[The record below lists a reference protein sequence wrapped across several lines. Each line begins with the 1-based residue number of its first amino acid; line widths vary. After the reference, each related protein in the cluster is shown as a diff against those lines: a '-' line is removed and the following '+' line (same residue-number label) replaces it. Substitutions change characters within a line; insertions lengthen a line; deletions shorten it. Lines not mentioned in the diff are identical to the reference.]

1 MVVYQKWF
9 EDEIARWKVRRPRYD
24 LSKQLK
30 KIHMQQR
37 GKMGSGA
44 RPEEAVPE
52 GRRDVTRRAPAA
64 GICPYCGS
72 EQVAKALPRRSLV
85 RENGGYRRSGR
96 AASTPSN
103 GETMHILPFRR
114 GRDAA
119 ESLTNAKR
127 ERPRPPCVRWCD
139 ERQTHFSI
147 FPKAIVLYYVRAIE
161 EYNFI

>member
-52 GRRDVTRRAPAA
+52 GRWDVTRRAPAA
-64 GICPYCGS
+64 GIFPY
-72 EQVAKALPRRSLV
+72 V
-85 RENGGYRRSGR
+85 
-96 AASTPSN
+96 AASKWRRPYYAGAWSERTA
-103 GETMHILPFRR
+103 GTADRDVLPQHRR
-114 GRDAA
+114 
-119 ESLTNAKR
+119 T
-127 ERPRPPCVRWCD
+127 
-139 ERQTHFSI
+139 
-147 FPKAIVLYYVRAIE
+147 
-161 EYNFI
+161 

>member
-9 EDEIARWKVRRPRYD
+9 EDEIARWKVRRPRYN

-44 RPEEAVPE
+44 RPKEDVPE
-52 GRRDVTRRAPAA
+52 GRQDVTRRASAT

-85 RENGGYRRSGR
+85 RENGGYRRSGC
-96 AASTPSN
+96 AALTSLN
-103 GETMHILPFRR
+103 GETMQILPSHQRTGC
-114 GRDAA
+114 GRI
-119 ESLTNAKR
+119 NNQ
-127 ERPRPPCVRWCD
+127 W
-139 ERQTHFSI
+139 
-147 FPKAIVLYYVRAIE
+147 
-161 EYNFI
+161 

>member
-1 MVVYQKWF
+1 MVYQKWF

-37 GKMGSGA
+37 GKMGSGP
-44 RPEEAVPE
+44 RPEEAVLE

-85 RENGGYRRSGR
+85 RENGGTADRDV
-96 AASTPSN
+96 P
-103 GETMHILPFRR
+103 PQFRR
-114 GRDAA
+114 TEKRCTSSLSAGGRDAA
-119 ESLTNAKR
+119 GSLTNAER
-127 ERPRPPCVRWCD
+127 ERGHGHLV
-139 ERQTHFSI
+139 
-147 FPKAIVLYYVRAIE
+147 
-161 EYNFI
+161 

>member
-30 KIHMQQR
+30 KIHMHQR

-44 RPEEAVPE
+44 RLEEAVPE

-64 GICPYCGS
+64 GICPCYDS
-72 EQVAKALPRRSLV
+72 EQVAKALPHQSLV
-85 RENGGYRRSGR
+85 TENDGYRRSGR

-103 GETMHILPFRR
+103 GETMHILPFRQR
-114 GRDAA
+114 MGCDRI
-119 ESLTNAKR
+119 TNQR
-127 ERPRPPCVRWCD
+127 
-139 ERQTHFSI
+139 
-147 FPKAIVLYYVRAIE
+147 
-161 EYNFI
+161 

>member
-9 EDEIARWKVRRPRYD
+9 EDEIARWKVRQPRYN

-30 KIHMQQR
+30 KIHMQQP

-52 GRRDVTRRAPAA
+52 GHRDVTRRALAA

-72 EQVAKALPRRSLV
+72 KQVAKALPRRSLV
-85 RENGGYRRSGR
+85 RANSRYRRLGR
-96 AASTPSN
+96 SASALSN

-114 GRDAA
+114 RTGCGRITDQ
-119 ESLTNAKR
+119 R
-127 ERPRPPCVRWCD
+127 
-139 ERQTHFSI
+139 
-147 FPKAIVLYYVRAIE
+147 
-161 EYNFI
+161 

>member
-37 GKMGSGA
+37 GKMGSWA

-52 GRRDVTRRAPAA
+52 GCRDETRRARVA
-64 GICPYCGS
+64 GICPYCGN

-85 RENGGYRRSGR
+85 RENVGTADQDVLPQRR
-96 AASTPSN
+96 
-103 GETMHILPFRR
+103 
-114 GRDAA
+114 
-119 ESLTNAKR
+119 
-127 ERPRPPCVRWCD
+127 
-139 ERQTHFSI
+139 
-147 FPKAIVLYYVRAIE
+147 
-161 EYNFI
+161 